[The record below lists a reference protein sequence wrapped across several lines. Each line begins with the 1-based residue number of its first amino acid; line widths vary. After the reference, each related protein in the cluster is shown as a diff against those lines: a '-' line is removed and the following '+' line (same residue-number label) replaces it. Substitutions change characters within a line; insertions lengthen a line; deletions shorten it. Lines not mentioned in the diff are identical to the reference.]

1 MQGIPSITLFG
12 ASVALG
18 SFLGWQ
24 YLKRVKMSPTLV
36 GLHLVA
42 GAAGIETMVMLRGEL
57 PEGVAAG
64 AGGIGNIAAILLVA
78 AMLTGFLT
86 PLIAQKRPRKVGSTA
101 LAVHFGAGLLGYLL
115 LLAWL
120 AGLPAPVL

>member
-1 MQGIPSITLFG
+1 MLFG
-12 ASVALG
+12 VSVTLG
-18 SFLGWQ
+18 TFLGWQ
-24 YLKRVKMSPTLV
+24 YLKRIRMSPTLV

-57 PEGVAAG
+57 PDEVLAG
-64 AGGIGNIAAILLVA
+64 AGDIGNVAAVLLVA

-101 LAVHFGAGLLGYLL
+101 LAVHFGAGVLGYLL

>member
-57 PEGVAAG
+57 PERALAG
-64 AGGIGNIAAILLVA
+64 SLGTAGNIAAILLVA

-101 LAVHFGAGLLGYLL
+101 LAVHFAAGLVGYLL

-120 AGLPAPVL
+120 VGLPVL